1 MNEIKGTPYERALQ
15 IQSTENID
23 QNESIDP
30 TKEIPDIDIS
40 DVDIYVKDGG
50 SLYNHQLA
58 FLKYA
63 KAKGRRGFIL
73 ADDMGCLTGDTI
85 ITVNTG
91 GASKKL
97 TLEAFYKKFHKLN
110 NASRKNSTPVHYVRC
125 FKPDLGIFGLNQAM
139 DVKYSGIKPVY
150 MLCLDDGKTL
160 KATADHEILTD
171 NGFVPLCDLSV
182 GDVVITNGIE
192 RCKNCGSTE
201 DICKKPNGKFYGYC
215 RKCMYMLRDGVRCKD
230 GSIGR
235 MIDKDG
241 YIRLWGSQFRSHPNY
256 STGGLL
262 EHVYV
267 MSQHI
272 GRGLKPDEVV
282 HHIDG
287 NKQHNDI
294 ENLRLMSASEHA
306 KLHSAEKQKHLWKDY
321 VSRGKLIIVT
331 PKQSKVQSIE
341 YVGEEPTYDI
351 IMADPYRNFIAN
363 GIVVHNCGKTIEVIN
378 YALYQRKRYGYK
390 HCLVIT
396 CVNVAKY
403 SWQDDIAKH
412 TNGKEQGYILGSRV
426 ITRGKRK
433 GHIRY
438 NGSGEDKV
446 DDLKSGHMYAD
457 EEAPELPFFIITN
470 IESIGRT
477 KAGKKYILEEAIIN
491 MIESG
496 DISMISIDECH
507 KNMSPQSTQGKVILD
522 IKKRTDRK
530 VQWVPMTGTPIRNKP
545 IDVYTPL
552 KLVDGHAF
560 KSFYLWSHQFCIF
573 GGYGGY
579 EIMGYKNIP
588 LLKEMLQGNM
598 LRREKS
604 EVLDLPPKVHMIEYV
619 ENTPY
624 QQNLYDSIAQEIY
637 ENKDSILGEINP
649 LAHMLR
655 LRQINGSPEL
665 VDDEL
670 VVDDDYLKFNAK
682 LARLVELVDDIVESG
697 EKVIIFSNWVE
708 PLRNIYK
715 FISKKHK
722 TCCYTGTMK
731 EADREKHKRVFQT
744 NPDYK
749 VIIGTIG
756 AMGVSATLTAAT
768 NVIFYDDCWT
778 PSDKEQCEDRAY
790 RIGTTKSVNI
800 YTLVSKGTIDEY
812 VYKILEDKAAI
823 AKFIVDDKLDLKRNP
838 ELFDFLLGQGNT
850 K

>member
-1 MNEIKGTPYERALQ
+1 MFYAIQDGDVYILRFKYDPQLISLVKNVPGRLYVPQGKYWTIPNSHLGFLMNEIKGTPYERALQ

-40 DVDIYVKDGG
+40 DVDIYVKDGS

-73 ADDMGCLTGDTI
+73 ADDMGL
-85 ITVNTG
+85 
-91 GASKKL
+91 
-97 TLEAFYKKFHKLN
+97 
-110 NASRKNSTPVHYVRC
+110 
-125 FKPDLGIFGLNQAM
+125 
-139 DVKYSGIKPVY
+139 
-150 MLCLDDGKTL
+150 GKTNEL
-160 KATADHEILTD
+160 
-171 NGFVPLCDLSV
+171 
-182 GDVVITNGIE
+182 
-192 RCKNCGSTE
+192 
-201 DICKKPNGKFYGYC
+201 
-215 RKCMYMLRDGVRCKD
+215 
-230 GSIGR
+230 
-235 MIDKDG
+235 
-241 YIRLWGSQFRSHPNY
+241 
-256 STGGLL
+256 
-262 EHVYV
+262 
-267 MSQHI
+267 
-272 GRGLKPDEVV
+272 
-282 HHIDG
+282 
-287 NKQHNDI
+287 
-294 ENLRLMSASEHA
+294 
-306 KLHSAEKQKHLWKDY
+306 
-321 VSRGKLIIVT
+321 
-331 PKQSKVQSIE
+331 
-341 YVGEEPTYDI
+341 
-351 IMADPYRNFIAN
+351 
-363 GIVVHNCGKTIEVIN
+363 IN

-433 GHIRY
+433 GQIRY

-491 MIESG
+491 MIESS

-530 VQWVPMTGTPIRNKP
+530 VQWIPMTGTPIRNKP

-682 LARLVELVDDIVESG
+682 LARLVELVDDIVENG

-778 PSDKEQCEDRAY
+778 PSDKGQCEDRAY

-823 AKFIVDDKLDLKRNP
+823 AKFIVDDNLDLKRNP
-838 ELFDFLLGQGNT
+838 ELFDFLLGRGNT

>member
-1 MNEIKGTPYERALQ
+1 MFYAIQDGDVYILRFKYDPQLISLVKNVPGRLYVPQGKYWTIPNTHLGFLMNEIKGTPYERALQ

-40 DVDIYVKDGG
+40 DVDIYVKDGS

-63 KAKGRRGFIL
+63 KAKERRGFIL
-73 ADDMGCLTGDTI
+73 ADDMGL
-85 ITVNTG
+85 
-91 GASKKL
+91 
-97 TLEAFYKKFHKLN
+97 
-110 NASRKNSTPVHYVRC
+110 
-125 FKPDLGIFGLNQAM
+125 
-139 DVKYSGIKPVY
+139 
-150 MLCLDDGKTL
+150 GKTNEL
-160 KATADHEILTD
+160 
-171 NGFVPLCDLSV
+171 
-182 GDVVITNGIE
+182 
-192 RCKNCGSTE
+192 
-201 DICKKPNGKFYGYC
+201 
-215 RKCMYMLRDGVRCKD
+215 
-230 GSIGR
+230 
-235 MIDKDG
+235 
-241 YIRLWGSQFRSHPNY
+241 
-256 STGGLL
+256 
-262 EHVYV
+262 
-267 MSQHI
+267 
-272 GRGLKPDEVV
+272 
-282 HHIDG
+282 
-287 NKQHNDI
+287 
-294 ENLRLMSASEHA
+294 
-306 KLHSAEKQKHLWKDY
+306 
-321 VSRGKLIIVT
+321 
-331 PKQSKVQSIE
+331 
-341 YVGEEPTYDI
+341 
-351 IMADPYRNFIAN
+351 
-363 GIVVHNCGKTIEVIN
+363 IN

-426 ITRGKRK
+426 ITRGRRK
-433 GHIRY
+433 GQIRY

-530 VQWVPMTGTPIRNKP
+530 VQWIPMTGTPIRNKP

-682 LARLVELVDDIVESG
+682 LARLVELVDDIVENG

-778 PSDKEQCEDRAY
+778 PSDKEQAEDRSY

-838 ELFDFLLGQGNT
+838 ELFDFLLGRGNT

>member
-1 MNEIKGTPYERALQ
+1 MFYAIQDGDVYILRFKYDPQLISLVKNVPGRLYVPQGKYWTIPNSHLGFLMNEIKGTPYEKALQ
-15 IQSTENID
+15 IQSTENINL
-23 QNESIDP
+23 NESIDP

-40 DVDIYVKDGG
+40 DVDIYVKDGS

-73 ADDMGCLTGDTI
+73 ADDMGL
-85 ITVNTG
+85 
-91 GASKKL
+91 
-97 TLEAFYKKFHKLN
+97 
-110 NASRKNSTPVHYVRC
+110 
-125 FKPDLGIFGLNQAM
+125 
-139 DVKYSGIKPVY
+139 
-150 MLCLDDGKTL
+150 GKTNEL
-160 KATADHEILTD
+160 
-171 NGFVPLCDLSV
+171 
-182 GDVVITNGIE
+182 
-192 RCKNCGSTE
+192 
-201 DICKKPNGKFYGYC
+201 
-215 RKCMYMLRDGVRCKD
+215 
-230 GSIGR
+230 
-235 MIDKDG
+235 
-241 YIRLWGSQFRSHPNY
+241 
-256 STGGLL
+256 
-262 EHVYV
+262 
-267 MSQHI
+267 
-272 GRGLKPDEVV
+272 
-282 HHIDG
+282 
-287 NKQHNDI
+287 
-294 ENLRLMSASEHA
+294 
-306 KLHSAEKQKHLWKDY
+306 
-321 VSRGKLIIVT
+321 
-331 PKQSKVQSIE
+331 
-341 YVGEEPTYDI
+341 
-351 IMADPYRNFIAN
+351 
-363 GIVVHNCGKTIEVIN
+363 IN

-433 GHIRY
+433 GQIRY

-477 KAGKKYILEEAIIN
+477 KAGKKYILEEAIID

-522 IKKRTDRK
+522 IKKRTGRR
-530 VQWVPMTGTPIRNKP
+530 VQWIPMTGTPIRNKP

-624 QQNLYDSIAQEIY
+624 QQNLYDSIAQEIF

-682 LARLVELVDDIVESG
+682 LARLVELVDDIVENG

-778 PSDKEQCEDRAY
+778 PSDKEQAEDRSY

-838 ELFDFLLGQGNT
+838 ELFDFLLGRGNT

>member
-1 MNEIKGTPYERALQ
+1 MFYAIQDGDVYILRFKYDPQLISLVKNVPGRLYVPQGKYWTIPNSHLGFLMNEIKGTPYERALQ

-40 DVDIYVKDGG
+40 DVDIYVKDGS

-63 KAKGRRGFIL
+63 KAKERRGFIL
-73 ADDMGCLTGDTI
+73 ADDMGL
-85 ITVNTG
+85 
-91 GASKKL
+91 
-97 TLEAFYKKFHKLN
+97 
-110 NASRKNSTPVHYVRC
+110 
-125 FKPDLGIFGLNQAM
+125 
-139 DVKYSGIKPVY
+139 
-150 MLCLDDGKTL
+150 GKTNEL
-160 KATADHEILTD
+160 
-171 NGFVPLCDLSV
+171 
-182 GDVVITNGIE
+182 
-192 RCKNCGSTE
+192 
-201 DICKKPNGKFYGYC
+201 
-215 RKCMYMLRDGVRCKD
+215 
-230 GSIGR
+230 
-235 MIDKDG
+235 
-241 YIRLWGSQFRSHPNY
+241 
-256 STGGLL
+256 
-262 EHVYV
+262 
-267 MSQHI
+267 
-272 GRGLKPDEVV
+272 
-282 HHIDG
+282 
-287 NKQHNDI
+287 
-294 ENLRLMSASEHA
+294 
-306 KLHSAEKQKHLWKDY
+306 
-321 VSRGKLIIVT
+321 
-331 PKQSKVQSIE
+331 
-341 YVGEEPTYDI
+341 
-351 IMADPYRNFIAN
+351 
-363 GIVVHNCGKTIEVIN
+363 IN

-433 GHIRY
+433 GQIRY

-530 VQWVPMTGTPIRNKP
+530 VQWIPMTGTPIRNKP

-624 QQNLYDSIAQEIY
+624 QQNLYDSIAQEIF

-697 EKVIIFSNWVE
+697 EKVIVFSNWVE

-838 ELFDFLLGQGNT
+838 ELFDFLLGRGNT

>member
-1 MNEIKGTPYERALQ
+1 MFYAIQDGDVYILRFKYDPQLISLVKNVPGRLYVPQGKYWTIPNSHLGFLMNEIKGTPYERALQ

-40 DVDIYVKDGG
+40 DVDIYVKDGS

-63 KAKGRRGFIL
+63 KAKERRGFIL
-73 ADDMGCLTGDTI
+73 ADDMGL
-85 ITVNTG
+85 
-91 GASKKL
+91 
-97 TLEAFYKKFHKLN
+97 
-110 NASRKNSTPVHYVRC
+110 
-125 FKPDLGIFGLNQAM
+125 
-139 DVKYSGIKPVY
+139 
-150 MLCLDDGKTL
+150 GKTNEL
-160 KATADHEILTD
+160 
-171 NGFVPLCDLSV
+171 
-182 GDVVITNGIE
+182 
-192 RCKNCGSTE
+192 
-201 DICKKPNGKFYGYC
+201 
-215 RKCMYMLRDGVRCKD
+215 
-230 GSIGR
+230 
-235 MIDKDG
+235 
-241 YIRLWGSQFRSHPNY
+241 
-256 STGGLL
+256 
-262 EHVYV
+262 
-267 MSQHI
+267 
-272 GRGLKPDEVV
+272 
-282 HHIDG
+282 
-287 NKQHNDI
+287 
-294 ENLRLMSASEHA
+294 
-306 KLHSAEKQKHLWKDY
+306 
-321 VSRGKLIIVT
+321 
-331 PKQSKVQSIE
+331 
-341 YVGEEPTYDI
+341 
-351 IMADPYRNFIAN
+351 
-363 GIVVHNCGKTIEVIN
+363 IN

-433 GHIRY
+433 GQIRY

-477 KAGKKYILEEAIIN
+477 KAGKKYILEEAIID

-545 IDVYTPL
+545 IDVYSPL

-838 ELFDFLLGQGNT
+838 ELFDFLLGRGNT

>member
-1 MNEIKGTPYERALQ
+1 
-15 IQSTENID
+15 
-23 QNESIDP
+23 
-30 TKEIPDIDIS
+30 
-40 DVDIYVKDGG
+40 
-50 SLYNHQLA
+50 
-58 FLKYA
+58 
-63 KAKGRRGFIL
+63 
-73 ADDMGCLTGDTI
+73 MGL
-85 ITVNTG
+85 
-91 GASKKL
+91 
-97 TLEAFYKKFHKLN
+97 
-110 NASRKNSTPVHYVRC
+110 
-125 FKPDLGIFGLNQAM
+125 
-139 DVKYSGIKPVY
+139 
-150 MLCLDDGKTL
+150 GKTNEL
-160 KATADHEILTD
+160 
-171 NGFVPLCDLSV
+171 
-182 GDVVITNGIE
+182 
-192 RCKNCGSTE
+192 
-201 DICKKPNGKFYGYC
+201 
-215 RKCMYMLRDGVRCKD
+215 
-230 GSIGR
+230 
-235 MIDKDG
+235 
-241 YIRLWGSQFRSHPNY
+241 
-256 STGGLL
+256 
-262 EHVYV
+262 
-267 MSQHI
+267 
-272 GRGLKPDEVV
+272 
-282 HHIDG
+282 
-287 NKQHNDI
+287 
-294 ENLRLMSASEHA
+294 
-306 KLHSAEKQKHLWKDY
+306 
-321 VSRGKLIIVT
+321 
-331 PKQSKVQSIE
+331 
-341 YVGEEPTYDI
+341 
-351 IMADPYRNFIAN
+351 
-363 GIVVHNCGKTIEVIN
+363 IN

-433 GHIRY
+433 GQIRY

-530 VQWVPMTGTPIRNKP
+530 VQWIPMTGTPIRNKP

-649 LAHMLR
+649 LTHMLR

-715 FISKKHK
+715 FISKRHK

-744 NPDYK
+744 NPNYK

-838 ELFDFLLGQGNT
+838 ELFDFLLGRGNT

>member
-1 MNEIKGTPYERALQ
+1 MFYAIQDGDVYILRFKYDPQLISLVKNVPGRLYVPQGKYWTIPNSHLGFLMNEIKGTPYERALQ

-40 DVDIYVKDGG
+40 DVDIYVKDGS

-63 KAKGRRGFIL
+63 KAKERKGFIL
-73 ADDMGCLTGDTI
+73 ADDPG
-85 ITVNTG
+85 
-91 GASKKL
+91 
-97 TLEAFYKKFHKLN
+97 
-110 NASRKNSTPVHYVRC
+110 
-125 FKPDLGIFGLNQAM
+125 
-139 DVKYSGIKPVY
+139 
-150 MLCLDDGKTL
+150 
-160 KATADHEILTD
+160 
-171 NGFVPLCDLSV
+171 
-182 GDVVITNGIE
+182 
-192 RCKNCGSTE
+192 
-201 DICKKPNGKFYGYC
+201 
-215 RKCMYMLRDGVRCKD
+215 
-230 GSIGR
+230 
-235 MIDKDG
+235 
-241 YIRLWGSQFRSHPNY
+241 
-256 STGGLL
+256 
-262 EHVYV
+262 
-267 MSQHI
+267 
-272 GRGLKPDEVV
+272 
-282 HHIDG
+282 
-287 NKQHNDI
+287 
-294 ENLRLMSASEHA
+294 
-306 KLHSAEKQKHLWKDY
+306 
-321 VSRGKLIIVT
+321 
-331 PKQSKVQSIE
+331 
-341 YVGEEPTYDI
+341 
-351 IMADPYRNFIAN
+351 
-363 GIVVHNCGKTIEVIN
+363 CGKTAEIIN

-390 HCLVIT
+390 HCLVIA

-433 GHIRY
+433 GQIRY

-477 KAGKKYILEEAIIN
+477 KAGKKYILEEAIID

-530 VQWVPMTGTPIRNKP
+530 VQWIPMTGTPIRNKP

-624 QQNLYDSIAQEIY
+624 QQNLYDSIAQEIF
-637 ENKDSILGEINP
+637 ENKDSILGEVNP

-670 VVDDDYLKFNAK
+670 VVDDEYLKFNAK

-778 PSDKEQCEDRAY
+778 PSDKGQCEDRAY

-838 ELFDFLLGQGNT
+838 ELFDFLLGRGNT

>member
-1 MNEIKGTPYERALQ
+1 MFYAIQDGDVYILRFKYDPQLISLVKNVPGRLYVPQGKYWTIPDSHLGFLMNEIKGTPYEKALQ

-63 KAKGRRGFIL
+63 KAKERKGFIL
-73 ADDMGCLTGDTI
+73 ADDPG
-85 ITVNTG
+85 
-91 GASKKL
+91 
-97 TLEAFYKKFHKLN
+97 
-110 NASRKNSTPVHYVRC
+110 
-125 FKPDLGIFGLNQAM
+125 
-139 DVKYSGIKPVY
+139 
-150 MLCLDDGKTL
+150 
-160 KATADHEILTD
+160 
-171 NGFVPLCDLSV
+171 
-182 GDVVITNGIE
+182 
-192 RCKNCGSTE
+192 
-201 DICKKPNGKFYGYC
+201 
-215 RKCMYMLRDGVRCKD
+215 
-230 GSIGR
+230 
-235 MIDKDG
+235 
-241 YIRLWGSQFRSHPNY
+241 
-256 STGGLL
+256 
-262 EHVYV
+262 
-267 MSQHI
+267 
-272 GRGLKPDEVV
+272 
-282 HHIDG
+282 
-287 NKQHNDI
+287 
-294 ENLRLMSASEHA
+294 
-306 KLHSAEKQKHLWKDY
+306 
-321 VSRGKLIIVT
+321 
-331 PKQSKVQSIE
+331 
-341 YVGEEPTYDI
+341 
-351 IMADPYRNFIAN
+351 
-363 GIVVHNCGKTIEVIN
+363 CGKTAEIIN

-390 HCLVIT
+390 HCLVIA

-433 GHIRY
+433 GQIRY

-530 VQWVPMTGTPIRNKP
+530 VQWIPMTGTPIRNKP

-682 LARLVELVDDIVESG
+682 LARLVELVDDIVENG

-778 PSDKEQCEDRAY
+778 PSDKEQAEDRSY

-838 ELFDFLLGQGNT
+838 ELFDFLLGRGNT

>member
-1 MNEIKGTPYERALQ
+1 MFYAIQDGDVYILRFKYDPQLISLVKNVPGRLYVPQGKYWTIPNSHLGFLMNEIKGTPYERALQ

-40 DVDIYVKDGG
+40 DVDIYVKDGS

-73 ADDMGCLTGDTI
+73 ADDMGL
-85 ITVNTG
+85 
-91 GASKKL
+91 
-97 TLEAFYKKFHKLN
+97 
-110 NASRKNSTPVHYVRC
+110 
-125 FKPDLGIFGLNQAM
+125 
-139 DVKYSGIKPVY
+139 
-150 MLCLDDGKTL
+150 GKTNEL
-160 KATADHEILTD
+160 
-171 NGFVPLCDLSV
+171 
-182 GDVVITNGIE
+182 
-192 RCKNCGSTE
+192 
-201 DICKKPNGKFYGYC
+201 
-215 RKCMYMLRDGVRCKD
+215 
-230 GSIGR
+230 
-235 MIDKDG
+235 
-241 YIRLWGSQFRSHPNY
+241 
-256 STGGLL
+256 
-262 EHVYV
+262 
-267 MSQHI
+267 
-272 GRGLKPDEVV
+272 
-282 HHIDG
+282 
-287 NKQHNDI
+287 
-294 ENLRLMSASEHA
+294 
-306 KLHSAEKQKHLWKDY
+306 
-321 VSRGKLIIVT
+321 
-331 PKQSKVQSIE
+331 
-341 YVGEEPTYDI
+341 
-351 IMADPYRNFIAN
+351 
-363 GIVVHNCGKTIEVIN
+363 IN

-433 GHIRY
+433 GQIRY

-446 DDLKSGHMYAD
+446 DDLKSRHMYAD

-477 KAGKKYILEEAIIN
+477 KAGKKYILEEAIID

-778 PSDKEQCEDRAY
+778 PSDKEQAEDRSY

-838 ELFDFLLGQGNT
+838 ELFDFLLGRGNS